1 MFIKRNDIFKLLSTI
16 AHLQEIAYRPVVG
29 PLILSIEITGWQFAF
44 IPVIVHAEA
53 AFMLAF
59 TWLVRAIAH
68 LFIVFFDTIH
78 HLPPF
83 SKCPILTGIG

>member
-1 MFIKRNDIFKLLSTI
+1 LFIKRNDIFKLLSTI

-29 PLILSIEITGWQFAF
+29 PLMLSIEITGRQFAF
-44 IPVIVHAEA
+44 IPMIMHADA
-53 AFMLAF
+53 AFMLPFA
-59 TWLVRAIAH
+59 WLIRAIAH
-68 LFIVFFDTIH
+68 FFIVFADTIH